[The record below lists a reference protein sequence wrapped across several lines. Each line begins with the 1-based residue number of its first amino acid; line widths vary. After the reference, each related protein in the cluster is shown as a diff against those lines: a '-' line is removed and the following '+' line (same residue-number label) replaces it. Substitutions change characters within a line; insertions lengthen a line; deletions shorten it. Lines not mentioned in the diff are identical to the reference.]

1 MRIFKYFFDKRIWQI
16 AAKTRNEL
24 IFKSLLETSL
34 GYSESSLEG
43 DVEKALKKVLFNV
56 KMNRIVLPIVFL
68 MAIFALI
75 FPILFF
81 SEWLSESL
89 NYPMLYIYFSLF
101 STYFVSIF
109 TLFAIFGM
117 MHSTSLFTSKIYM
130 LLSSLPLDKKE
141 LEAISLLSFI
151 QIYDTLLLV
160 SIVGYPILLIIITG
174 DVILALLIFILSI
187 FNIMIAITVLV
198 YLSKLFYTRVISMGG
213 TKLKSIL
220 RTLLVIAWGAIFFGI
235 YFFSSLATEV
245 FPYVIDFFITT
256 SNIGYITALLLIYPF
271 PFAYLIASYYT
282 STFTL
287 SFYVSVILSLGY
299 MLLAIVGVSKAAN
312 MLFGIAKGELV
323 TLPTEP
329 AEKYKQFKIKLKTNH
344 PIIAIIKK
352 DFRLASRKPS
362 YAFIFAFPVIMSI
375 IQIFPATRGTNTES
389 FLILMT
395 LWSIAFPLLFFA
407 VYFGGIDGQ
416 VSSYIRLLPI
426 SFKKTVLAKTI
437 FFIIIYFFGLLTTLI
452 IYGVSS
458 EYYGVLLFSQSLL
471 INYMLVYILNSIPL
485 AATLYFTITLTFY
498 KMQTK
503 GISLIT
509 LGSEYGLILSVIVI
523 GLVGLFAPPL
533 IAAFLESLIPLSYF
547 LIYTFINSIELITF
561 YAFAELLFR
570 KL

>member
-1 MRIFKYFFDKRIWQI
+1 MRIFQYLFNKKIWQI

-24 IFKSLLETSL
+24 IFKSFLETSL

-68 MAIFALI
+68 IVIFAL
-75 FPILFF
+75 FLPILLFL
-81 SEWLSESL
+81 EWLPESL
-89 NYPMLYIYFSLF
+89 NYPTLYIYFSLF

-109 TLFAIFGM
+109 TLFLIFGVM
-117 MHSTSLFTSKIYM
+117 YSASLFTSKIYM

-160 SIVGYPILLIIITG
+160 SIAGYPILIIIITG
-174 DVILALLIFILSI
+174 DIMSALLIFILST

-235 YFFSSLATEV
+235 YFFSSLAGV
-245 FPYVIDFFITT
+245 VLPYVIDFFVTT
-256 SNIGYITALLLIYPF
+256 SNVGYITALLLVYPF

-287 SFYVSVILSLGY
+287 SFYVSVIISLGY
-299 MLLAIVGVSKAAN
+299 MLLAIIGVSKAAN
-312 MLFGIAKGELV
+312 MLYRIAKGELI
-323 TLPTEP
+323 TLPTQP
-329 AEKYKQFKIKLKTNH
+329 AEKYKRFKIKLKITH
-344 PIIAIIKK
+344 PIVAVIKK
-352 DFRLASRKPS
+352 DIRLTSRKPS
-362 YAFIFAFPVIMSI
+362 YAFIFAFPIIMSI
-375 IQIFPATRGTNTES
+375 IQIFPATRSTSAEP

-395 LWSIAFPLLFFA
+395 LWGIAFPLLFFA
-407 VYFGGIDGQ
+407 IYFGGIDGQ

-426 SFKKTVLAKTI
+426 SLKKIVIAKTI
-437 FFIIIYFFGLLTTLI
+437 FFIIIYFLGLLTTLI
-452 IYGVSS
+452 IYSISS
-458 EYYGVLLFSQSLL
+458 GYYGLLLFPQSLL

-485 AATLYFTITLTFY
+485 AASLHFTITLTFY

-503 GISLIT
+503 GVSLIT

-533 IAAFLESLIPLSYF
+533 IAAFLESLISLSYF
-547 LIYTFINSIELITF
+547 LIYTFISFIELIAF